1 MKPLSVVIIT
11 FNEEKNIGR
20 CLDSVQEVADEI
32 IVLDSFSQDHTA
44 EIAKS
49 KGAKNSPAGIPGL
62 RPPKKMMPSTIVR
75 MTWC

>member
-49 KGAKNSPAGIPGL
+49 KGAKIHQQEFQGYG
-62 RPPKKMMPSTIVR
+62 RQKMMPSTIVR